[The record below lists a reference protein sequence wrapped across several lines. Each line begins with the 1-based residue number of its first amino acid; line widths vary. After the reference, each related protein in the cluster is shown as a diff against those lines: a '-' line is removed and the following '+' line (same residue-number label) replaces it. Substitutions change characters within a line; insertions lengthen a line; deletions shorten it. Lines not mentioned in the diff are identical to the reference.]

1 VKDTSDDLLNS
12 EINAAKLSAWISY
25 SLAALFVALGGVA
38 LAIGGSANG
47 FLCVAL
53 LGIPLFAILGFS
65 LSKKVG
71 QCKALAGTVT
81 VTEPSE
87 ETIEM
92 HGEKRKAIIWVLQ
105 NAMEPLKF
113 DKEKDIVLLRRGLKP
128 LVFIGAKRKLGR
140 NQKSIWS
147 MPSFRL

>member
-1 VKDTSDDLLNS
+1 MKDTSDDLLNS

-25 SLAALFVALGGVA
+25 LLAALSVALGGLA
-38 LAIGGSANG
+38 LAIGGSADG

-53 LGIPLFAILGFS
+53 LGIPIFALLGFS

-71 QCKALAGTVT
+71 QYKALVGLITA
-81 VTEPSE
+81 TEPTE
-87 ETIEM
+87 KTIEI
-92 HGEKRKAIIWVLQ
+92 HGEKRKAIIWLLE
-105 NAMEPLKF
+105 NATEPLKL